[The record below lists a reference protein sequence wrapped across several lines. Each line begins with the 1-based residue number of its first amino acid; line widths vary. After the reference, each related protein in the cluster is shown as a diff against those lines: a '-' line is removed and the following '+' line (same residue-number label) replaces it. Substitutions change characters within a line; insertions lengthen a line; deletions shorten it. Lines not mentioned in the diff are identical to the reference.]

1 MAPWSDEDL
10 AASIERIN
18 CSCLGEQ
25 LPKVGPQRQYHE
37 DIEPYHSISSIYH
50 KAHVSRNVSYYV
62 SYHVSCA
69 SASVVQTAV
78 RFFREGAEPLGH
90 EQIPVAMG
98 HPSWGSQMGFM

>member
-1 MAPWSDEDL
+1 MM
-10 AASIERIN
+10 
-18 CSCLGEQ
+18 
-25 LPKVGPQRQYHE
+25 
-37 DIEPYHSISSIYH
+37 HSIPVAYSMCI
-50 KAHVSRNVSYYV
+50 VG
-62 SYHVSCA
+62 A

>member
-1 MAPWSDEDL
+1 MKA
-10 AASIERIN
+10 IGHERYMFGLERTARATLQVHK
-18 CSCLGEQ
+18 CSCG
-25 LPKVGPQRQYHE
+25 
-37 DIEPYHSISSIYH
+37 
-50 KAHVSRNVSYYV
+50 
-62 SYHVSCA
+62 A